1 MMAGLPHSASPARS
15 SALLTADILIG
26 HPPRRHQRF
35 SSYIPYFCSLRMTC
49 TDAARQNDHRR
60 KPMTTTTMRIA
71 RAEPTDEH
79 LKAVLGLIEGA
90 ATWLRYKDTD
100 QWASPWPDEKRRD
113 ERVLKG
119 LQVGKTWIIWDG
131 DIAAATITTAT
142 RANSSVWSKPACT
155 SDLSER
161 AVYAHRLIT
170 ARNYSGCGL
179 GAELIDWA
187 GLRAR
192 REYGARWIRI
202 DVWTSNKAL
211 HDYYRKRGFMSC
223 GSCADPAYPS
233 GVLFQKP
240 SAGLRT
246 RRIPQ
251 FSGSA
256 ADFDMA
262 GLRAPVL
269 SG

>member
-1 MMAGLPHSASPARS
+1 MAKISGSYSSRYLFTANDGGPA
-15 SALLTADILIG
+15 
-26 HPPRRHQRF
+26 P
-35 SSYIPYFCSLRMTC
+35 
-49 TDAARQNDHRR
+49 
-60 KPMTTTTMRIA
+60 
-71 RAEPTDEH
+71 
-79 LKAVLGLIEGA
+79 LGLARPFFRSTHSGHIDRPPA
-90 ATWLRYKDTD
+90 
-100 QWASPWPDEKRRD
+100 
-113 ERVLKG
+113 
-119 LQVGKTWIIWDG
+119 
-131 DIAAATITTAT
+131 AT

-256 ADFDMA
+256 ANFDMA